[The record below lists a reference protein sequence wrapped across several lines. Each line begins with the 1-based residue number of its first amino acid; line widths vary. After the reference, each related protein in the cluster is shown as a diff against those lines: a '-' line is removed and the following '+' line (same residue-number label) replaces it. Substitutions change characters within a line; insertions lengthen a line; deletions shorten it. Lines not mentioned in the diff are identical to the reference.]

1 MKLLLDESVP
11 RRLASCFPESFTVRT
26 VQDMG
31 WAGTA
36 NGRLLT
42 LAAAEDFDVLV
53 TVDRG
58 IEHQQNTSQLPIP
71 VIVMLASRNRLAEL
85 QPLVSGLTRLLL
97 APLENRIYRVSCRT
111 DS

>member
-11 RRLASCFPESFTVRT
+11 RRLASSFPESFTVRT

-36 NGRLLT
+36 NGLLLS
-42 LAAAEDFDVLV
+42 LAAAEGFDALV

-58 IEHQQNTSQLPIP
+58 IEHQQNVDDLPIP
-71 VIVMLASRNRLAEL
+71 VVVMLAARNRLADL
-85 QPLVSGLTRLLL
+85 QPLVPGVVDVLSGDPQR
-97 APLENRIYRVSCRT
+97 RVYRVAR
-111 DS
+111 